1 MRTPLLVLSCLGLFA
16 AANAQT
22 VLYTENFD
30 GFTVGADISQSNPV
44 NWSVWPGGGDQ
55 VVSTDQANS
64 GANSM
69 GCISTDAAAGG
80 PGDLLLLLGD
90 KTTGSYALSWW
101 MYIPAGNGG
110 YFNIQHTEDVATPS
124 FAAEVIFED
133 AGVISG
139 MANNVAIAGTYPQGA
154 WFQVN
159 LFIDLANVTASFLI
173 GTTIVATWPFD
184 TETDGAAGPNQ
195 LGAIDFY
202 SFGGGAPTLGTY
214 YVDDLAYLQIPI
226 IGISEIAGPSAFSVY
241 PVPSSNTITIAN
253 DGSNYAAQWRLMDMS
268 GREVLTS
275 SALVLPGSKS
285 VADISSLAMGAY
297 TMELTHGDMRE
308 RHTVVRN

>member
-1 MRTPLLVLSCLGLFA
+1 MRTPLLVLSCLGLVA
-16 AANAQT
+16 AASAQT

-30 GFTVGADISQSNPV
+30 SFTAGNDISQSNPV
-44 NWSVWPGGGDQ
+44 NWAVWPGGGDQ

-69 GCISTDAAAGG
+69 GCISTTAGGG

-101 MYIPAGNGG
+101 MYIPSGNGG
-110 YFNIQHTEDVATPS
+110 YFNIQHTEDVTTPS
-124 FAAEVIFED
+124 FAAEIIFGD

-173 GTTIVATWPFD
+173 GTTPVATWPFD

-202 SFGGGAPTLGTY
+202 SYGGGAPTIGVY
-214 YVDDLAYLQIPI
+214 YVDDLAYLQLPI
-226 IGISEIAGPSAFSVY
+226 IGVNEVVGPSAFSVY
-241 PVPSSNTITIAN
+241 PVPSNNTITIAN
-253 DGSNYAAQWRLMDMS
+253 EGSTEAAQWRIMDMS
-268 GREVLTS
+268 GRQVMTS
-275 SALVLPGSKS
+275 TALVLPGTKIT
-285 VADISSLAMGAY
+285 ADISSLAPGAY
-297 TMELTHGDMRE
+297 TMEMTYDNVRE